1 MTTALPE
8 PEPEP
13 EVFFDPSRL
22 EDVDPLFAYLPR
34 AAAAKYVAQRQRLA
48 ELHALVRRRNKRGR
62 LRRDQILLR
71 TTRPFTIG

>member
-13 EVFFDPSRL
+13 EPEREREPEPEPEVFDPSRL

-48 ELHALVRRRNKRGR
+48 QLHALVRC
-62 LRRDQILLR
+62 
-71 TTRPFTIG
+71 PFER

>member
-1 MTTALPE
+1 MATTLPE

-13 EVFFDPSRL
+13 KVFDPSRL

-48 ELHALVRRRNKRGR
+48 ELHALVRSSERCIRMLKS
-62 LRRDQILLR
+62 
-71 TTRPFTIG
+71 